1 MGKIICAAK
10 PGGPE
15 VLELR
20 EKILGNPG
28 PNEVLIKQ
36 TKIGLN
42 FLDVYQTSGLYP
54 FPENDVFIPGNE
66 AAGEVISVG
75 ENVKN
80 LKISDRVA
88 YAMVVGSFA
97 EERIIKADRLVKIPT
112 TVSDEIA
119 AASMLQGMTVEYLV
133 NRCISLN
140 PGDKVLFH
148 AAAGG
153 VGLIAGQW
161 LKYLGVESIGTVG
174 TKDKIQLAKDAGY
187 DYVIN
192 YSEEDFVEAAM
203 DFTKGKGVKVVYD
216 SVGKDTYPNSLKVL
230 EKYGLLVAFGQSS
243 GVVSD
248 FKLSDLQLNG
258 SLYAQRPTL
267 GNYIQTRDELVEV
280 SNNLFKM
287 LENEKIKISI
297 NQYYDL
303 ENTKQAFIDLIERK
317 TTGASVIKV

>member
-1 MGKIICAAK
+1 MGKIICAAN

-75 ENVKN
+75 ENVKD

-216 SVGKDTYPNSLKVL
+216 SVGKDTYHNSLKVL

>member
-75 ENVKN
+75 ENVKD

-317 TTGASVIKV
+317 TTGASVIKA

>member
-317 TTGASVIKV
+317 TTGASVIKA

>member
-1 MGKIICAAK
+1 MGKIICAAN

-75 ENVKN
+75 ENVKD

-174 TKDKIQLAKDAGY
+174 TKAKIQLAKDAGY

>member
-1 MGKIICAAK
+1 MGKIICASK

-75 ENVKN
+75 ENVKD

-97 EERIIKADRLVKIPT
+97 EERIIKADRIVKIPT

-174 TKDKIQLAKDAGY
+174 TNDKIQLAKDAGY

-192 YSEEDFVEAAM
+192 YSKEDFVEAAM

>member
-1 MGKIICAAK
+1 MAKIICAAK

-119 AASMLQGMTVEYLV
+119 AASKLQGMTVEQLV

-317 TTGASVIKV
+317 TTGASVIKA

>member
-75 ENVKN
+75 ENVKD

-112 TVSDEIA
+112 TLSDEIA

>member
-75 ENVKN
+75 ENVKD

>member
-1 MGKIICAAK
+1 MGKIICAAN

-75 ENVKN
+75 ENVKD

-97 EERIIKADRLVKIPT
+97 EGRIIKADRLVKIPT
-112 TVSDEIA
+112 TLSDEIA

-317 TTGASVIKV
+317 TTGASVIKA

>member
-15 VLELR
+15 VLEIR

-28 PNEVLIKQ
+28 PDEVLIKQ

-75 ENVKN
+75 ENVKD

-133 NRCISLN
+133 NRCIRLN

-192 YSEEDFVEAAM
+192 YSEEDFVEATM

-287 LENEKIKISI
+287 LENKKIKISI
-297 NQYYDL
+297 NQHYDL

-317 TTGASVIKV
+317 TTGASVIKA